1 LLRILE
7 YDLRKHIKKAPRNE
21 EELKNIIYDLCVQLD
36 SSLVREQLREFYL
49 GVYTV
54 NFVFWNG
61 SVALE
66 VKLIKDKSQL
76 QKALTEIVSHIPPF
90 SNTFLHVIFLL
101 YDVGEVIDNVDEIK
115 RSIEAK
121 GDNLLMLVVKH

>member
-1 LLRILE
+1 LLKMLE
-7 YDLRKHIKKAPRNE
+7 YDLRKHVKKAPRDE
-21 EELKNIIYDLCVQLD
+21 EKLKDIIYDLCLPLD
-36 SSLVREQLREFYL
+36 PSLVREQLREFYL
-49 GVYTV
+49 GVYKV
-54 NFVFWNG
+54 DFVFWNG

-115 RSIEAK
+115 KSMEVK
-121 GDNLLMLVVKH
+121 GDNILMLVMKH

>member
-1 LLRILE
+1 MLRILE
-7 YDLRKHIKKAPRNE
+7 YDLRKNVKKPPRDE
-21 EELKNIIYDLCVQLD
+21 EELKDAIYDLCLQLD

-66 VKLIKDKSQL
+66 AKLIKDKSQL
-76 QKALTEIVSHIPPF
+76 RQALTEIVSHIPPF
-90 SNTFLHVIFLL
+90 SNTFLHVLFLL
-101 YDVGEVIDNVDEIK
+101 YDTGGAIDNVDEIK
-115 RSIEAK
+115 KSIESK
-121 GDNLLMLVVKH
+121 GDNILMVVVRH

>member
-1 LLRILE
+1 MLRILE
-7 YDLRKHIKKAPRNE
+7 YDLRKNVKKPPRDE
-21 EELKNIIYDLCVQLD
+21 EELKDAIYDLCLQLD

-61 SVALE
+61 LVALE
-66 VKLIKDKSQL
+66 AKLIKDKSQL
-76 QKALTEIVSHIPPF
+76 RQALTEIVSHIPPF

-101 YDVGEVIDNVDEIK
+101 YDTGGAIDNVDEIK
-115 RSIEAK
+115 KSIEAK
-121 GDNLLMLVVKH
+121 GDNILMVVVRH

>member
-1 LLRILE
+1 MLE
-7 YDLRKHIKKAPRNE
+7 YDLRKHVKKAPRDD
-21 EELKNIIYDLCVQLD
+21 EELKDLIYDLCLQLD

-66 VKLIKDKSQL
+66 VKLIKNKGQL

-90 SNTFLHVIFLL
+90 SDTFLHVIFLL
-101 YDVGEVIDNVDEIK
+101 YDAGEVIDNVDEIK
-115 RSIEAK
+115 KSIEAK
-121 GDNLLMLVVKH
+121 GNNILMLVVEH

>member
-1 LLRILE
+1 MLE
-7 YDLRKHIKKAPRNE
+7 YDLRKEVRKALRNE
-21 EELKNIIYDLCVQLD
+21 EELKDIIYDLCLQLD
-36 SSLVREQLREFYL
+36 PSLAREQLREFYL

-66 VKLIKDKSQL
+66 VKLIKNESQL

-101 YDVGEVIDNVDEIK
+101 YDVDEVIGNVDEIK

-121 GDNLLMLVVKH
+121 GDNILMLVVKH